1 MDGPVDKADKQE
13 EAPEEKQSADQGMKV
28 LTEYTADLSSQ
39 TQISQKKQRT
49 FITLNASTDTR
60 SNHHLHMSTEK
71 YMLQKLN

>member
-1 MDGPVDKADKQE
+1 MDKADKQE

-28 LTEYTADLSSQ
+28 LAEYTADLSSQ

-60 SNHHLHMSTEK
+60 STHHLHMSTKK